1 MHETVTFLL
10 VGLTLPNIHR
20 FHIFFSHRLGN
31 KPFLIWLLTASPHLK
46 YADTIPS
53 NLSLRAYFADIN
65 VSQGRYVA
73 RYARC
78 GGIFDIRLTAN
89 LTGNLPVIFFKNW
102 LRFDGIMVMSL
113 WPRFLTHPVRRGVK
127 SVLPSVEFPS
137 PERGLE
143 MSSRLDRTPTR
154 DRQTDRQSRPRAIS
168 YWYRAG
174 KIPCSIRANDVKWRI
189 TLDLAQC
196 RSTVH

>member
-1 MHETVTFLL
+1 VHETVTFLL

-20 FHIFFSHRLGN
+20 FHNFFSHRLGN

-65 VSQGRYVA
+65 VSQGSVA

-89 LTGNLPVIFFKNW
+89 LTGNLPVIFFLNW

-154 DRQTDRQSRPRAIS
+154 DRQTDRVDQGPLATGTAR
-168 YWYRAG
+168 
-174 KIPCSIRANDVKWRI
+174 VKFLVQFARM
-189 TLDLAQC
+189 T
-196 RSTVH
+196 